1 MLPSIFP
8 TTSVL
13 SSKIFEYSQQVP
25 GNNRKYSPKNYR
37 FSHIQHSDKV
47 HKAFP
52 QPTANKTNL
61 EENATFV
68 LFFAKEYFGIKIEF
82 I

>member
-25 GNNRKYSPKNYR
+25 GNNRRHSPKNFR
-37 FSHIQHSDKV
+37 FSHVQHSNKV

-52 QPTANKTNL
+52 QPTANKTNPEFSL
-61 EENATFV
+61 RFV